1 LFASGWVRG
10 DSGYYP
16 VALRVDAQGY
26 LQEGRCACPWISQ
39 HELRRGPCKH
49 LLALRFV
56 AEQNG

>member
-1 LFASGWVRG
+1 VRG

-56 AEQNG
+56 VEQRE